1 MFVRIKK
8 MPMKILAQNKKK
20 LSVSIKI
27 IKDTFQGFIDDNV
40 MRLSA
45 SLAYATPVLNHP
57 SALTPCYYRSI
68 TQYRFHQSVICPTG
82 THCRLQSD

>member
-1 MFVRIKK
+1 
-8 MPMKILAQNKKK
+8 MKILTQSKKK

-45 SLAYATPVLNHP
+45 SLAYATLFSIIPLLSLLITIGVLLNIDFTNQLYAQLEP
-57 SALTPCYYRSI
+57 IVGANLIFELKSI
-68 TQYRFHQSVICPTG
+68 F
-82 THCRLQSD
+82 

>member
-40 MRLSA
+40 MRFFFIFYNL
-45 SLAYATPVLNHP
+45 
-57 SALTPCYYRSI
+57 RSFL
-68 TQYRFHQSVICPTG
+68 YNKNRGC
-82 THCRLQSD
+82 